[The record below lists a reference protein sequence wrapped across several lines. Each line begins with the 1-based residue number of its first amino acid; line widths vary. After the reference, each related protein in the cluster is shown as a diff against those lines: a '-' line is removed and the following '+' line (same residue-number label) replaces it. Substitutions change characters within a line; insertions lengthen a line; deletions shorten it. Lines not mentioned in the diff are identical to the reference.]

1 MKPTDMLGAPELDA
15 LASGGVQGC
24 EGCGDHYEVFEVD
37 PVTGS
42 RFRDAGK
49 GANAGGGLGRAH
61 AQTKPAPIVL
71 AHQASP
77 SGNGHEVLARPL
89 AGEAGAGELAGLG
102 FRQSY
107 TLFLRLTRSH
117 RISGVG
123 SLQVGFADWT
133 RDGEPVS

>member
-24 EGCGDHYEVFEVD
+24 AGCGDHWEIFGVN

-42 RFRDAGK
+42 RHRGVAEGTDV
-49 GANAGGGLGRAH
+49 GGGPGRVH
-61 AQTKPAPIVL
+61 AQARPAAIVH
-71 AHQASP
+71 AHDANP
-77 SGNGHEVLARPL
+77 CGNGHEYPARTL
-89 AGEAGAGELAGLG
+89 AGEAQARELAGPG

-123 SLQVGFADWT
+123 SAQVGFADWT